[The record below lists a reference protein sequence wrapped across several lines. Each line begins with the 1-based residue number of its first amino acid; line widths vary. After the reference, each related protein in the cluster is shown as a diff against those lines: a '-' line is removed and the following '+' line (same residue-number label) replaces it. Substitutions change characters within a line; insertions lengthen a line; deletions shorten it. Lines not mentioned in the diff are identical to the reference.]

1 MIEVFTKQKH
11 NKNLKQMKKQIIIIS
26 AFTFLFT
33 FGCKNKS
40 DMPKPPDLEKIK
52 KVFKEHDNER
62 IDNYYWLNE
71 RDNPKVINYLKGENA
86 YLKKVLKHTE
96 KLQDTLF
103 NEIVG
108 RIKQTDMSVPFKHNG
123 YYYFTRYEK
132 GKEYPVYC
140 RKKGSLDTQEEIM
153 LNANKRAEGKKF
165 YMAVGLQV
173 SPNNKILAYGE
184 DTLGR
189 RMYTIRFKNLETGK
203 FYKDQIPVTAG
214 MIAWAN
220 DNQTIFYTIK
230 DESLRP
236 YKILKHKLGSDVKN
250 DKVVFHENDA
260 TYTTGCFRTKSG
272 DYVMVH
278 SASTLSDEYRYID
291 ANNPGGDF
299 KIVQKRERG
308 LEYNVGHF
316 KDKFYIRTN
325 LDAQNFRLMEA
336 PVSKPGKENWKEMIP
351 HRKQVL
357 LEDFEIFNQYLVTEE
372 RKNGL
377 MQLRIIPW
385 DNQDNDHYISF
396 DEEAYTS
403 YIGTNM
409 EFDTEILRFGYMSLT
424 IPNSVYDY
432 NMKTKEKT
440 LMKRQEV
447 LGGYDPSNYHSE
459 RLWATSDE
467 GAKVP
472 ISMVYKNGIEKNG
485 QNPLLLYAYG
495 SYGSSLDPYFSVSRI
510 SLLDRGFIFAI
521 AHVRGGEE
529 MGRQWYEQG
538 KLLHKKNTF
547 TDFNDCAE
555 FLIEKKYTNPDK
567 LFAMGG
573 SAGGLLMGA
582 IANMKPELYTG
593 IISQVPFVDVITTML
608 DESIPLTTGEFDEWG
623 NPKNK
628 KYYDYMLSYSPY
640 DNVKEQEYPNML
652 ITTGLHDSQV
662 QYWEPAKW
670 VAKLRDMKTDDN
682 LLLMHTNMS
691 AGHGGSSGRF
701 EQYKETALEYA
712 FMIDL
717 VR

>member
-1 MIEVFTKQKH
+1 
-11 NKNLKQMKKQIIIIS
+11 MKRTIIIIS
-26 AFTFLFT
+26 AFTLLFN

-96 KLQDTLF
+96 KLQDSLF

-108 RIKQTDMSVPFKHNG
+108 RIKQTDMSVPYKHNG
-123 YYYFTRYEK
+123 YFYFSRYEK
-132 GKEYPVYC
+132 GKEYPVYS
-140 RKKGSLDTQEEIM
+140 RKKGNLDAQEEIM
-153 LNANKRAEGKKF
+153 INANKRAEGKK
-165 YMAVGLQV
+165 YYKAVGLQV

-189 RMYTIRFKNLETGK
+189 RKYTIRFKNLETGK

-236 YKILKHKLGSDVKN
+236 YKILMHKLGSDAKN
-250 DKVVFHENDA
+250 DKVVFHEEDA

-272 DYVMVH
+272 DYIMIH
-278 SASTLSDEYRYID
+278 SASTLSDEYRFLD
-291 ANNPGGDF
+291 ANKPNGDF
-299 KIVQKRERG
+299 KVVQARERG
-308 LEYNVGHF
+308 LEYNVDHF

-336 PVSKPGKENWKEMIP
+336 PVSKPSKENWREIIP
-351 HRKQVL
+351 HRKEVL
-357 LEDFEIFNQYLVTEE
+357 LEDIEIFNQYLVTEE
-372 RKNGL
+372 RKDGL
-377 MQLRIIPW
+377 MQLRIIPYNNW
-385 DNQDNDHYISF
+385 DDDHYIKF

-409 EFDTEILRFGYMSLT
+409 EFDTQVLRFGYTSMT

-459 RLWATSDE
+459 RLWATADD
-467 GAKVP
+467 GTRIP
-472 ISMVYKNGIEKNG
+472 ISMVYKKGIRKNG

-495 SYGSSLDPYFSVSRI
+495 SYGSSLDPYFSVSRV

-582 IANMKPELYTG
+582 IANMKPGLYTG
-593 IISQVPFVDVITTML
+593 IIAQVPFVDVITTML

-628 KYYDYMLSYSPY
+628 KFYDYMLSYSPY
-640 DNVKEQEYPNML
+640 DNVRKQKYPNML
-652 ITTGLHDSQV
+652 ISTGLHDSQV

-670 VAKLRDMKTDDN
+670 VAKLRDMKTDNN
-682 LLLMHTNMS
+682 LLLLHTNMS
-691 AGHGGSSGRF
+691 AGHGGASGRF

>member
-1 MIEVFTKQKH
+1 
-11 NKNLKQMKKQIIIIS
+11 MKRTIIIIS
-26 AFTFLFT
+26 AFTLLFN

-52 KVFKEHDNER
+52 KVFKEHGNER

-96 KLQDTLF
+96 KLQDSLF
-103 NEIVG
+103 KEIVG
-108 RIKQTDMSVPFKHNG
+108 RIKQTDMSVPYKHNG
-123 YYYFTRYEK
+123 YFYFTRYEE
-132 GKEYPVYC
+132 GKEYPVYS
-140 RKKGSLDTQEEIM
+140 RKKGNLDAQEEVM
-153 LNANKRAEGKKF
+153 LNANKSAEGMKY
-165 YMAVGLQV
+165 YMAVGLKV

-189 RMYTIRFKNLETGK
+189 RKYTIKFKNLETGK

-250 DKVVFHENDA
+250 DKVVFHEDDA

-272 DYVMVH
+272 DYIMIH
-278 SASTLSDEYRYID
+278 SASTLSDEYRFLD
-291 ANNPGGDF
+291 ANKPNGDF
-299 KIVQKRERG
+299 KVVQARERG
-308 LEYNVGHF
+308 LEYNVDHF

-336 PVSKPGKENWKEMIP
+336 PVGNPGIENWKEIIP

-357 LEDFEIFNQYLVTEE
+357 LEDIEIFKQYLVTEE
-372 RKNGL
+372 RKDGL

-385 DNQDNDHYISF
+385 NNWDNDHYIHF

-409 EFDTEILRFGYMSLT
+409 EFDTEVLRFGYTSMA

-447 LGGYDPSNYHSE
+447 LGGYDPGNYHSE
-459 RLWATSDE
+459 RLWATADDGSRI
-467 GAKVP
+467 P
-472 ISMVYKNGIEKNG
+472 ISMVYKKGIEKNG

-495 SYGSSLDPYFSVSRI
+495 SYGSSLDPYFSVSRV

-521 AHVRGGEE
+521 PHVRGGEE

-573 SAGGLLMGA
+573 SAGGLLMGV

-593 IISQVPFVDVITTML
+593 IIAQVPFVDVITTMM

-628 KYYDYMLSYSPY
+628 KFYDYILSYSPY
-640 DNVKEQEYPNML
+640 DNVSEQKYPNML
-652 ITTGLHDSQV
+652 ISTGLHDSQV

-670 VAKLRDMKTDDN
+670 VAKLRDMKTDNN
-682 LLLMHTNMS
+682 LLLLHTNMS
-691 AGHGGSSGRF
+691 AGHGGASGRF
-701 EQYKETALEYA
+701 EQFKETALEYA